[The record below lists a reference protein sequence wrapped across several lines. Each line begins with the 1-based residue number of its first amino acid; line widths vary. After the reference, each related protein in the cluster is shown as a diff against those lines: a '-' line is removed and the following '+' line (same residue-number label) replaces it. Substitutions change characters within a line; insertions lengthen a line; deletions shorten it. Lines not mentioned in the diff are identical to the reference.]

1 MKDVC
6 DPAVTTVMPA
16 LAGLLSRFTSA
27 LVLRALLFVAI
38 FSLAAV
44 PPLDPDLWWHLAN
57 GRLITTTASIP
68 HVDLYSFSAAGQPWV
83 MHEWLA
89 DLGMYGLY
97 QFGGLPLLVAIA
109 ALVVTAAALCLFT
122 LLRGAGLHPTAAV
135 GLTLVGA
142 LAGSTAWGA
151 RPQLLNLLFTG
162 ILLVGLTRYR
172 EHHLRAWLL
181 PPFIWLW
188 ANLHSGFLVGVII
201 GLLFVAGEALDA
213 RLGRGTPMAW
223 SRIRALALAVGA
235 AAVLAIVNP
244 FGIQTVLFPLG
255 TLTSPLIQNNIQEW
269 ASPDFH
275 STAGL
280 MLEVV
285 LFLMLAGLATR
296 RVSARS
302 SEWLL
307 AFALLYLGLASQR
320 NVPLFIL
327 GAAPL
332 AGRCAQALLQVAT
345 EIVPRSSRSMTQAA
359 LRWTPPRPAAP
370 GPALGALN
378 LALLVV
384 VTAGMLEYRANPNL
398 QPVSEAAAIQAVLPV
413 EATDALERIG
423 RPLRIFNY
431 YDYGGYLVW
440 RLYPGGSRVFIDGRV
455 EVYGSRVFSEY
466 LQVSYLAEGWPAV
479 IARANP
485 DAILMPTAHP
495 AVGLLE
501 HDPNWRLLSR
511 DPVATVFTRVG
522 FPP

>member
-1 MKDVC
+1 
-6 DPAVTTVMPA
+6 MPA
-16 LAGLLSRFTSA
+16 LAGLLRRFTSA
-27 LVLRALLFVAI
+27 LVLRCLLFVAI

-57 GRLITTTASIP
+57 GRLIVTTASIP
-68 HVDLYSFSAAGQPWV
+68 HADLYSFSAAGQPWV

-89 DLGMYGLY
+89 DLGMYGLDRL
-97 QFGGLPLLVAIA
+97 GGLPLLVAIA
-109 ALVVTAAALCLFT
+109 ALVVTAAAVCLYH
-122 LLRGAGLHPTAAV
+122 LLRRTGLNPTVAV

-162 ILLVGLTRYR
+162 GLLVGLARYR
-172 EHHLRAWLL
+172 DNQLPAWML

-201 GLLFVAGEALDA
+201 SVLFVAGESVDAL
-213 RLGRGTPMAW
+213 LGRATAMPRP
-223 SRIRALALAVGA
+223 RIRALAWAVGVAAALAV
-235 AAVLAIVNP
+235 VNP

-285 LFLMLAGLATR
+285 LFVVLAGLATR
-296 RVSARS
+296 RVTARS

-332 AGRCAQALLQVAT
+332 AGRCAHALLQVAAAMA
-345 EIVPRSSRSMTQAA
+345 PASSRSMTQAA
-359 LRWTPPRPAAP
+359 FRWSPGRPAAP
-370 GPALGALN
+370 GLALGAVN
-378 LALLVV
+378 LALLLVV
-384 VTAGMLEYRANPNL
+384 GAGMIGYRALPNL
-398 QPVSEAAAIQAVLPV
+398 QPASETSAIRAVLPV
-413 EATDALERIG
+413 DSTAVLRQLG

-440 RLYPGGSRVFIDGRV
+440 RLYPTGGRVFIDGRV
-455 EVYGSRVFSEY
+455 EVYGSRIFSDY

-485 DAILMPTAHP
+485 DAIVVPSAHP
-495 AVGLLE
+495 LVGLLQR
-501 HDPNWRLLSR
+501 DPGWRLLTR
-511 DPVATVFTRVG
+511 DRVATVFTRVG
-522 FPP
+522 FAP

>member
-1 MKDVC
+1 
-6 DPAVTTVMPA
+6 MPA
-16 LAGLLSRFTSA
+16 LAGLLRRFTSA
-27 LVLRALLFVAI
+27 VVLRWLLFVAI

-57 GRLITTTASIP
+57 GRLIATTATIP
-68 HVDLYSFSAAGQPWV
+68 HVDLYSFSAAGQSWV

-97 QFGGLPLLVAIA
+97 QLGGLPLLVAIA
-109 ALVVTAAALCLFT
+109 ALVVSAAAGCLYA
-122 LLRGAGLHPTAAV
+122 LLRQGGLHPTAAV

-162 ILLVGLTRYR
+162 VLLVGLTRYR
-172 EHHLRAWLL
+172 DRRLRAWLL

-201 GLLFVAGEALDA
+201 SLLFLVGEALDA
-213 RLGRGTPMAW
+213 RLGRSDPMPW
-223 SRIRALALAVGA
+223 PRIRALAWAVAAGGALAF
-235 AAVLAIVNP
+235 VNP
-244 FGIQTVLFPLG
+244 FGVQTVLFPLG

-275 STAGL
+275 SVAGL
-280 MLEVV
+280 MLELV
-285 LFLMLAGLATR
+285 LFVLLAGLATR
-296 RVSARS
+296 RVTARS

-327 GAAPL
+327 AAAPL
-332 AGRCAQALLQVAT
+332 AGRCAQALLQLAADFA
-345 EIVPRSSRSMTQAA
+345 PKSSRSMAQAA
-359 LRWTPPRPAAP
+359 LRWSPPRPAAP
-370 GPALGALN
+370 GLALGAVN
-378 LALLVV
+378 LLLLVAV
-384 VTAGMLEYRANPNL
+384 AAGMLAYRALPNL
-398 QPVSEAAAIQAVLPV
+398 QPAIEAKDVAAVLPV
-413 EATDALERIG
+413 DATNALERIG

-440 RLYPGGSRVFIDGRV
+440 RLYPGGGRVFIDGRV
-455 EVYGSRVFSEY
+455 EVYGSRIFSEY

-479 IARANP
+479 IARAKP
-485 DAILMPTAHP
+485 DAIIVPSAHP
-495 AVGLLE
+495 LVGLLQ
-501 HDPNWRLLSR
+501 R
-511 DPVATVFTRVG
+511 DPGWQLLTHDQVATVFTRVG